1 VRFRHILQSR
11 IRSVVARDRRE
22 ADLHEELQLH
32 IDQETDRLRAA
43 GMSSQAART
52 QALRQFG
59 GVDQMKEACR
69 DARGTAT
76 VEAVVRDTRHAARRL
91 VRDWPFTLAALLVL
105 GLGIGAN
112 TVVFSVVNMALLR
125 GEPLSDPD
133 RLVDIYQNL
142 PGAGPVAA
150 SYPAY
155 LDIAAY
161 TDVFAGTTAASIPDS
176 LHYSDGGPVRPALI
190 EYAAAS
196 YLDVLG
202 LRPSLGR
209 WFEPSEDARGTAVVA
224 VLGHTAWLRKFRGDP
239 SVLGRVIRIEGV
251 PVTIVGVAPAGHDA
265 AVNLGIAADF
275 WVPISALPAL
285 RGAERM
291 LERTASEPPF
301 LVKARLRDSVTIA
314 QARAAMSA
322 LGARLK
328 TEYPREDPGAGI
340 SVLASRDVR
349 VHPQMDGLLTALAS
363 VALAIV
369 GMVLAIACSNLA
381 TLLLMRGIARAKEVS
396 IRLAVGATR
405 VQLVRYLL
413 IESVLLSL
421 AGGVAGGLLAW
432 WGIRWASSLDLPV
445 VITPALDYT
454 VLGFAVAL
462 SIATGL
468 AFGLAPA
475 LASTRVDL
483 VPMLRDDGQG
493 RLGPGHRMTLT
504 RGLVVFQVAISVLLL
519 GGTSVFLQMVSA
531 SRAQRIGYG
540 VEGIAILETDTRYS
554 GYSAPEAQNMLE
566 EVRRR
571 VAALPGVES
580 AVLSRG
586 VPMESA
592 DVPIVVDG
600 TDPPASPLIARTMWA
615 GPGFF
620 ETMRIRVVH
629 GRSFDERDEN
639 EAPHVAVVNETMARQ
654 FFGAASPIGRRFR
667 HHQEP
672 TGWMEVIGV
681 VPDTGTADLQ
691 GDLVDPT
698 PPHFF
703 RPYTQSGVATAII
716 ARTSRD
722 AAGLVGAM
730 QREIRSVDPTLP
742 VISARTMAGVLEESV
757 RGPRTVA
764 MVLGGLGALGLLL
777 ASVGLYAVIA
787 YRVSRRT
794 REIGIR
800 MALGARSRQVVGL
813 IAREVAGL
821 VGAGT
826 AIGMFL
832 ALIMILVMRSVSPP
846 GAGVGI
852 SLYQPRV
859 DPLALVTIA
868 AIMAVVGVTAAC
880 VPAIRASRIDPV
892 VALRQD

>member
-1 VRFRHILQSR
+1 MRLAHILQNC
-11 IRSVVARDRRE
+11 IRSLVARGRRE
-22 ADLHEELQLH
+22 SDLHEELQLH
-32 IDQETDRLRAA
+32 IDQETERLRTA
-43 GMSSQAART
+43 GMSPPAART

-59 GVDQMKEACR
+59 GVEQTKEACR

-76 VEAVVRDTRHAARRL
+76 FEAVLRDTRHAARRL
-91 VRDWPFTLAALLVL
+91 ARDWPFTLAAALVL
-105 GLGIGAN
+105 ALGIGVN

-125 GEPLSDPD
+125 GEALPNDD

-142 PGAGPVAA
+142 PGTGPVAA
-150 SYPAY
+150 SFPAY

-176 LHYSDGGPVRPALI
+176 LTYSDGGTVRPALI

-209 WFEPSEDARGTAVVA
+209 WFDTSEDARGTAVVA

-239 SVLGRVIRIEGV
+239 TVLGRVIRIEGI

-265 AVNLGIAADF
+265 AVNVGIAADF
-275 WVPISALPAL
+275 WVPISSLPAL
-285 RGAERM
+285 RAASRM
-291 LERTASEPPF
+291 LERTATEPPF
-301 LVKARLRDSVTIA
+301 LVKARLREGVTVA
-314 QARAAMSA
+314 QARAAMNA

-328 TEYPREDPGAGI
+328 TEYPKEDPGAGI
-340 SVLASRDVR
+340 SVFASRDVR
-349 VHPQMDGLLTALAS
+349 VHPQMDTLLTSLAS

-381 TLLLMRGIARAKEVS
+381 TLLLMRGLARAKEVS

-405 VQLVRYLL
+405 VQLVRALL
-413 IESVLLSL
+413 VESVLLSTV
-421 AGGVAGGLLAW
+421 GGIAGGLLAW
-432 WGIRWASSLDLPV
+432 WGIRWASSLDLPI
-445 VITPALDYT
+445 VITPTIDYT

-462 SIATGL
+462 SLATGL
-468 AFGLAPA
+468 AFGLVPA
-475 LASTRVDL
+475 LTSTRVDL
-483 VPMLRDDGQG
+483 VPTLRDDGQG
-493 RLGPGHRMTLT
+493 RLAPGQRMTLT
-504 RGLVVFQVAISVLLL
+504 KGLVVFQVAVSVLLL

-531 SRAQRIGYG
+531 SRAQRIGYAPQG
-540 VEGIAILETDTRYS
+540 VAMLETDTRYA
-554 GYSAPEAQNMLE
+554 GYSASQARNTLE
-566 EVRRR
+566 EIRRR
-571 VAALPGVES
+571 IAALPGIES
-580 AVLSRG
+580 AILSRG

-592 DVPIVVDG
+592 DVPIAIDG
-600 TDPPASPLIARTMWA
+600 TDPSAKPLIAGTMWA

-620 ETMRIRVVH
+620 ETMRIPVLYGRV
-629 GRSFDERDEN
+629 FDERDN
-639 EAPHVAVVNETMARQ
+639 GEAPRVAVINETMARQ
-654 FFGAASPIGRRFR
+654 FFGAANAVGRRFR
-667 HHQEP
+667 HHEEP
-672 TGWMEVIGV
+672 TGWVEVIGV
-681 VPDTGTADLQ
+681 VPDTGTSDLE

-698 PPHFF
+698 PQTFF
-703 RPYTQSGVATAII
+703 RPYAQSGAATTIV
-716 ARTSRD
+716 ARTSHD
-722 AAGLVGAM
+722 ASGLVVAM
-730 QREIRSVDPTLP
+730 QREFRSVDPSLP
-742 VISARTMAGVLEESV
+742 VISARTMTGVLDDSV
-757 RGPRTVA
+757 KGPRTVA
-764 MVLGGLGALGLLL
+764 MVLGGLGALGLFL

-813 IAREVAGL
+813 IAREVAAL

-826 AIGMFL
+826 TIGLFL
-832 ALIMILVMRSVSPP
+832 ALAMILALGSISPP

-859 DPLALVTIA
+859 DPLALLAIA
-868 AIMAVVGVTAAC
+868 SIMALVGVTAAC
-880 VPAIRASRIDPV
+880 VPAIRASRTDPV